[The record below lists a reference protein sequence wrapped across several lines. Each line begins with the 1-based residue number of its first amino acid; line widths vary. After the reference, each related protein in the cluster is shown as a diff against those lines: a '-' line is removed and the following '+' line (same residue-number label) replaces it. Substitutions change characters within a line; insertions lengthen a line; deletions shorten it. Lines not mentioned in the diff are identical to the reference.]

1 MSINRRRAPSG
12 KISSEKKK
20 LGHKNEEIF
29 AKLINGNVKKGIQ
42 KGDVIDKQ
50 KMIYSVK
57 SGKKWQIFLYTLT
70 RISQCLNLSILKP
83 CLESFPDDYDS
94 YEKDRINCISFK
106 EAHLNNYG
114 KDVTKK
120 LSNDEVINN
129 LEDNTYIDAKYK
141 LSKNTVII
149 SKLLSDKYVLKEFYK
164 EAIFNNDE
172 VDFLAIKDTHYKK
185 DGLFKVFMK
194 NDVLKVLTDLT
205 YPSVSKAGKI
215 PQDFNVDGQKILF
228 CYEKNPGVSKNIVEI
243 EVRNDSKIKYRLLR
257 FNMYSKDALHL
268 LTRLPNKKYNN
279 EIQTFGEAN
288 EKFKLES

>member
-20 LGHKNEEIF
+20 LGHKKEEIF

-120 LSNDEVINN
+120 LSNDEVKNN

-172 VDFLAIKDTHYKK
+172 VDFLVIKDTHYKK
-185 DGLFKVFMK
+185 DGLFKVFIK
-194 NDVLKVLTDLT
+194 IDVLKV
-205 YPSVSKAGKI
+205 
-215 PQDFNVDGQKILF
+215 
-228 CYEKNPGVSKNIVEI
+228 
-243 EVRNDSKIKYRLLR
+243 
-257 FNMYSKDALHL
+257 
-268 LTRLPNKKYNN
+268 
-279 EIQTFGEAN
+279 
-288 EKFKLES
+288 